1 MPYPPLRAELTYLS
15 AGVGNSVPNLRK
27 LGNTNFGSSNDSTSV
42 TFSNGSGQ
50 RRAFNPLATT
60 SDSTDIRTTWKG
72 WGWCYFHPDDIR
84 PTDSRGRAFVV
95 SQTLTVDLNGTI
107 RVTSGTQNPIGAAS
121 TFRVAA
127 SLWRFDPT
135 GGQTLI
141 VSSSAGPAPSSASVA
156 DLLVGPVEWNGSR
169 VLTLPALI
177 LERGESLA
185 VQVGIYDLAF
195 TEGALGAATAGE
207 IRLQLQDS
215 FVRWDTQGPRVQLG
229 EAQAGVSE
237 DVGVRRVLVGLGRE
251 DVSEDVPAVA
261 RYVDAARARGA
272 VSEDAPEVGRVVEA
286 SRAEAQTSEDLGV
299 RTTKVGIP
307 RSQTSEDLG
316 DRSIFA
322 KLGREQVAEDV
333 GARQLAV
340 TKSLDQVNED
350 TMTLGRAVI
359 LARGVAGVNED
370 EARGELQM
378 SFEVLE
384 RSFSGGGGG
393 TTTVRRTTLL
403 MDD

>member
-1 MPYPPLRAELTYLS
+1 MPYPPLRIELAYLS
-15 AGVGNSVPNLRK
+15 AGVGNTVPNLRK
-27 LGNTNFGSSNDSTSV
+27 LGDFNLGSSQDSTRV
-42 TFSNGSGQ
+42 TFFDGTGQ
-50 RRAFNPLATT
+50 LRAFNPLA
-60 SDSTDIRTTWKG
+60 DSTNTTDIRTTWKG

-95 SQTLTVDLNGTI
+95 AQTLSVDLNGTI
-107 RVTSGTQNPIGAAS
+107 SVTSGTQNPVGAPS
-121 TFRVAA
+121 TFRVTA
-127 SLWRFDPT
+127 SVWRFDPA

-141 VSSSAGPAPSSASVA
+141 DSGTPAVVESASVA
-156 DLLVGPVEWNGSR
+156 NLLVGPVAWDSITS
-169 VLTLPALI
+169 LTVPALI

-185 VQVGIYDLAF
+185 VQVGISNLAF
-195 TEGALGAATAGE
+195 TGGALGATTQGE
-207 IRLQLQDS
+207 IRLQLQNS
-215 FVRWDTQGPRVQLG
+215 FVRWNTQGPRVQIG
-229 EAQAGVSE
+229 DAVAGISE
-237 DVGVRRVLVGLGRE
+237 GVGARRVLVGLGRE
-251 DVSEDVPAVA
+251 DVSEDVPVVA
-261 RYVDAARARGA
+261 RYVDAGRAREA
-272 VSEDAPEVGRVVEA
+272 ISEDAPEVGRRLEA
-286 SRAEAQTSEDLGV
+286 SRAEAQASEDLGV

-316 DRSIFA
+316 DRSVFA

-350 TMTLGRAVI
+350 VAVQDRVLISARALG
-359 LARGVAGVNED
+359 GVTED
-370 EARGELQM
+370 VAAGELQF

-384 RSFSGGGGG
+384 RSFSGGGG